1 MDSIAGC
8 PALRR
13 RSWEVTSSLSH
24 GEPPI
29 VDIDDARVPRAHLQM
44 RPTKNEELKQ
54 LKKLIHASELLDLG
68 RQVGW

>member
-1 MDSIAGC
+1 M
-8 PALRR
+8 
-13 RSWEVTSSLSH
+13 SSTAEAEL
-24 GEPPI
+24 GGDVIVVPWEPPI

-54 LKKLIHASELLDLG
+54 LKKPIHASELLDLG